1 MDYVD
6 NCDKDIMS
14 LIELDHM
21 LFQLGYKDCVGYY
34 YANKNEELIWC
45 LTDETVLEICSSL
58 SKDEEVETCLSSTK
72 RFYILFKVR
81 LGLQM
86 FAISLVK
93 FYVKLKTLGLV
104 YNQNPMWIKH
114 LNMKIKVD
122 QIIKRLGEIYL
133 EIMTLLMMDI

>member
-1 MDYVD
+1 M
-6 NCDKDIMS
+6 
-14 LIELDHM
+14 
-21 LFQLGYKDCVGYY
+21 
-34 YANKNEELIWC
+34 
-45 LTDETVLEICSSL
+45 
-58 SKDEEVETCLSSTK
+58 
-72 RFYILFKVR
+72 FKVR

-93 FYVKLKTLGLV
+93 VCVKLKTLGLV